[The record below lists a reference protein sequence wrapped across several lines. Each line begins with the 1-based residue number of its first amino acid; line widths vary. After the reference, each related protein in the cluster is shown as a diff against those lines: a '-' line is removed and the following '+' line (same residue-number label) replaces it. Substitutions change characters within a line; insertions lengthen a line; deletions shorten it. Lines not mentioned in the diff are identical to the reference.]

1 MARKRMIDPSFW
13 EDPTIGTLSVPA
25 RLLFLGMM
33 SHADDEGRLEV
44 EPRYIRRAVF
54 GFDEDITT
62 GLVACYLAE
71 IRELCRSV
79 RFYEVDGRG
88 LAAFINWRRYQYIQ
102 KPQAS
107 KLPAP
112 PEYAATVPVT
122 DDYDNGI
129 VPLQTNR
136 IERNR
141 IEKNG
146 GEENARVASS
156 PSPSL
161 ASVPTNVEARLFTIF
176 ENPKQIK
183 KFIAAAVG
191 SRGAFTIA
199 DVEVCEQWLSE
210 QNFAGKIGT
219 LNNIL
224 AAGQLPKT
232 AAAKEPEQE
241 PVEQITWDDATGM
254 PIVPESVRRRL
265 EADAKKQHIY
275 HR

>member
-25 RLLFLGMM
+25 RLLFIGMM
-33 SHADDEGRLEV
+33 SHADDEGRIEV

-54 GFDEDITT
+54 GFDEDVTT

-79 RFYEVDGRG
+79 RFYEVDGRA
-88 LAAFINWRRYQYIQ
+88 LAAFTNWRRYQYIQ
-102 KPQAS
+102 KPQDS
-107 KLPAP
+107 RLPAP

-122 DDYDNGI
+122 DDYDSGI
-129 VPLQTNR
+129 VPLQT
-136 IERNR
+136 NR

-146 GEENARVASS
+146 GEENARVVSS

-161 ASVPTNVEARLFTIF
+161 VSVPTNIEARLFTIF

-183 KFIAAAVG
+183 KFIAAAVA

-199 DVEVCEQWLSE
+199 DVEICERWLSE
-210 QNFAGKIGT
+210 QRPEWQGKIGT

-224 AAGQLPKT
+224 EAGQLPKT
-232 AAAKEPEQE
+232 TAANSTSELSEDEKMRRYLAEFNSK
-241 PVEQITWDDATGM
+241 PVHPSDY
-254 PIVPESVRRRL
+254 RR
-265 EADAKKQHIY
+265 
-275 HR
+275 